1 MSRAE
6 RQAKAVNWIA
16 VASAV
21 LAAVTLLV
29 AAISLPILIDA
40 SGGIKAQQR
49 SDEIA
54 ACLSV
59 LNAQVL
65 AAKSNLDAITS
76 EGLEA
81 VALGDDARLLELA
94 PLSAERRLILSAAA
108 EDYDQGTVLAE
119 KDPDAFLR
127 SCRARNR

>member
-1 MSRAE
+1 MSAA
-6 RQAKAVNWIA
+6 RQDRIIRWVL
-16 VASAV
+16 VVSAV

-40 SGGIKAQQR
+40 SGDIKAQRR

-54 ACLSV
+54 ACRSV
-59 LNAQVL
+59 LNARVGV
-65 AAKSNLDAITS
+65 AKSELDAITS

-108 EDYDQGTVLAE
+108 EDYDRGTALAE
-119 KDPDAFLR
+119 SDPDAFLAA
-127 SCRARNR
+127 CRARNR

>member
-1 MSRAE
+1 MSAA
-6 RQAKAVNWIA
+6 RQDRIIRWVL
-16 VASAV
+16 VVSAV

-59 LNAQVL
+59 LNAQVVV
-65 AAKSNLDAITS
+65 AKSNLDTITS